1 MNYFPIYNNFSYV
14 GEVGI
19 WTGIWALS
27 TTSLQTPY
35 FPRFSLLIAAM
46 SPITTYCL
54 LRYVSV

>member
-35 FPRFSLLIAAM
+35 FPRLSLLIAAM